1 MSDGMAGFIAASM
14 SPETPQLI
22 AMEFKMTEAQQRAYD
37 QAQVMLAFSQGK
49 KIQAKHYSNHE
60 WRDFMD
66 SDSWNWNAMDY
77 RIAPEPQ
84 EVWLWVKEGVQ
95 GGQVYDVG
103 SGIKDKFMHG
113 QGYTKKLFREVLD
126 A

>member
-1 MSDGMAGFIAASM
+1 MNTQTNA
-14 SPETPQLI
+14 
-22 AMEFKMTEAQQRAYD
+22 MTEAQQRAYD

-49 KIQAKHYSNHE
+49 KIQRRLHQDQDTNAGWQE
-60 WRDFMD
+60 CTGPA
-66 SDSWNWNAMDY
+66 WNFSYADY

-103 SGIKDKFMHG
+103 SGIKEKFMHG
-113 QGYTKKLFREVLD
+113 QGYTKKLFREVLP
-126 A
+126 

>member
-1 MSDGMAGFIAASM
+1 
-14 SPETPQLI
+14 
-22 AMEFKMTEAQQRAYD
+22 MTEAQQRAYD

-84 EVWLWVKEGVQ
+84 EVWLWVKKGEISVNGEFYP
-95 GGQVYDVG
+95 GTEKEL
-103 SGIKDKFMHG
+103 SER
-113 QGYTKKLFREVLD
+113 GYTKKLFREVC
-126 A
+126 